1 LVAPE
6 SNDNPWGYKISWNP
20 RNVILAGQG
29 TASYLWDGKFKHV
42 PYSRIFTDIETLEV
56 DSIGRFDGY
65 ANRDSVSYLK
75 IYGLDGISG
84 LLRGTLRQRGYCRAW
99 NVFVTLGL
107 TDDGVR
113 IPKSSSMTYAEL
125 VESFI
130 PVHIKGESLPQRV
143 ATLCGLPVDGEAMTL
158 VAWTGIFEDIQIGIE
173 NATPAQILQSLLE
186 SKWILN
192 PDDRDMVVMVHEFT
206 YDLNGETKKLTSS
219 LVVKGEDAVHTAM
232 AKTVGL
238 PLAITA
244 LKLMDG
250 TISLPGGLYLPVAKE
265 IYEPVLRELEKH
277 GVLFQEKIN

>member
-1 LVAPE
+1 
-6 SNDNPWGYKISWNP
+6 
-20 RNVILAGQG
+20 
-29 TASYLWDGKFKHV
+29 
-42 PYSRIFTDIETLEV
+42 
-56 DSIGRFDGY
+56 
-65 ANRDSVSYLK
+65 
-75 IYGLDGISG
+75 
-84 LLRGTLRQRGYCRAW
+84 
-99 NVFVTLGL
+99 
-107 TDDGVR
+107 
-113 IPKSSSMTYAEL
+113 MTYAEL

-206 YDLNGETKKLTSS
+206 YDL
-219 LVVKGEDAVHTAM
+219 KGEDAVHTAM

>member
-1 LVAPE
+1 
-6 SNDNPWGYKISWNP
+6 
-20 RNVILAGQG
+20 
-29 TASYLWDGKFKHV
+29 
-42 PYSRIFTDIETLEV
+42 
-56 DSIGRFDGY
+56 
-65 ANRDSVSYLK
+65 
-75 IYGLDGISG
+75 
-84 LLRGTLRQRGYCRAW
+84 
-99 NVFVTLGL
+99 
-107 TDDGVR
+107 
-113 IPKSSSMTYAEL
+113 PKSSSMTYAEL

-192 PDDRDMVVMVHEFT
+192 PDDRDMVVMVHEFM
-206 YDLNGETKKLTSS
+206 YELNGETKKLTSS